1 MSHCSRG
8 SFCNRLNR
16 LNIGMLNS
24 RVRTDIHCNRI
35 ISISYACM
43 YHTHYYMY
51 ICITMHT
58 DAQNLGDRFQI
69 QGLEENTLM
78 LPRTNTV
85 PLVMAMFFII

>member
-1 MSHCSRG
+1 
-8 SFCNRLNR
+8 
-16 LNIGMLNS
+16 
-24 RVRTDIHCNRI
+24 
-35 ISISYACM
+35 M
-43 YHTHYYMY
+43 Y
-51 ICITMHT
+51 T